1 MGGMETRH
9 ALVAL
14 VVAVGFVVPSGAARA
29 AYGTGDRPGRSGA
42 TVLPDAE
49 ARIVKLINRKRAA
62 AGLVRLRVDAAARSV
77 ADHWSRQM
85 AVAGGIGHNGEYFSP
100 NSLERFHASL
110 VGENVAVGASVN
122 QIHQLFM
129 ESGPHRANVLHP
141 DYRPG
146 GRRRR
151 PPPPGAHLSP
161 QSFLDP
167 PGPAQANFSPP
178 DGLTHPS
185 EPHAHRR

>member
-1 MGGMETRH
+1 METRR

-29 AYGTGDRPGRSGA
+29 ADGTGDRPGRSGA
-42 TVLPDAE
+42 TVLPDVE
-49 ARIVKLINRKRAA
+49 ARIVKLINRERVA

-85 AVAGGIGHNGEYFSP
+85 AVAGGIGHNGEYLSP

-110 VGENVAVGASVN
+110 VGENVAVGDSVN

-129 ESGPHRANVLHP
+129 ESAPHRANVLHP
-141 DYRPG
+141 DYRLVGVAAIRSPSG
-146 GRRRR
+146 RIYLTEDFLTRQVRPKRTSARRR
-151 PPPPGAHLSP
+151 A
-161 QSFLDP
+161 
-167 PGPAQANFSPP
+167 
-178 DGLTHPS
+178 
-185 EPHAHRR
+185 